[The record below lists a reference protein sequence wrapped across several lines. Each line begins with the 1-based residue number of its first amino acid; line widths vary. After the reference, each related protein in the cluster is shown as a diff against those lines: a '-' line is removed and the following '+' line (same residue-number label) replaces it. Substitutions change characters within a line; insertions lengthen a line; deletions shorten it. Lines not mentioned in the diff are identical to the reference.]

1 MDGAAAPFTKEEQ
14 HLQLHGTEALPPVFA
29 DFWRPNEHDL
39 YSLLSAIE
47 VKIVYNFYNISR

>member
-1 MDGAAAPFTKEEQ
+1 MDGAAPFTKEEQ

-39 YSLLSAIE
+39 YSLLCDRSQI
-47 VKIVYNFYNISR
+47 NSTISII